1 MRKTIAFVLAILL
14 IPVIPSA
21 QAESNLLD
29 VGITDS
35 VDGRFVHTS
44 FSSSST
50 LITLTSTGNLSEHFW
65 GSGELIT
72 QWSIE
77 LNISANS
84 ATPDSTGLQIAV
96 SHTDGVYVINT
107 ELRVVS
113 ASYNTTSSVDYVVW
127 DTEGELWLGFFG
139 GERKAKEFDGVDFT
153 GFATPSHNTAMTAMT
168 IISDNRIVTGGRDN
182 LVKVTTQEG
191 VLERSLSD
199 FSQYPSAIINDGS
212 GNIIVGC
219 TTGDLFRYDF
229 NDWSMEELAIS
240 SSQTINSITI
250 ADDGK
255 ILVGTLNGNLH
266 IIDDVTFTEEDEY
279 TSSGRVMTATF
290 GSEGQLYIITTFSTS
305 SKIRLYD
312 LDSDSDGVSDSLDL
326 FPLDSTQY
334 SDLDGDGY
342 GDNPDGTNPDTFP
355 EDMSQWADVDG
366 DGFGD
371 NPDGNSSDDFPTNP
385 SQWKDTDGD
394 GYGDNSNEE
403 MGDRFPLDPTQWSDT
418 DSDGFGDEV
427 DGYNGDHCP
436 EQNGFSEIDRK
447 GCKDSDGDGYSD
459 PTDDWTTGDG
469 ADFSIYD
476 KSQWIDTDGDGYGD
490 NLSGN
495 DADTCP
501 NTAGN
506 STNTYIPEISDDGT
520 LSLIYVVRE
529 KFGCI
534 DSDGDG
540 FYDLGD
546 DLPND
551 GRDYIDTDGDEVGK
565 SRDYN
570 DSNRLVQTEVDHCA
584 QVSTDV
590 TEMCLGIRSVDY
602 QTYLSGLSNTD
613 DALSFYQWQLSEQEA
628 EDEEASSKQYW
639 STAAEILPF
648 LGAGFASIVAVL
660 LIYAAIG
667 KSRRRRALVKT
678 YGLAFANDDNSA
690 ETEALEGK
698 AGLSAVGGVDSGKF
712 WDDDVDPME
721 VADDGDLIGGGFDDI
736 DLKGSDEI
744 TDTTETMEETA
755 SLEELAG
762 MPAQTKVTEEA
773 IPEIESTTE
782 AASQEAPEAPPV
794 PAEGLPDGWTMDQWK
809 WYGAE
814 WLAKQ
819 K

>member
-14 IPVIPSA
+14 IPVIPSS

-29 VGITDS
+29 VGIIDT
-35 VDGRFVHTS
+35 VDGRLVHAS

-50 LITLTSTGNLSEHFW
+50 LMTLTSTGNLSEHFW
-65 GSGELIT
+65 ADGELIT

-84 ATPDSTGLQIAV
+84 ATSDFTGLQIAV
-96 SHTDGVYVINT
+96 AHTYGVYVVNT

-113 ASYNTTSSVDYVVW
+113 KTYNSSSSVDSVVW
-127 DTEGELWLGFFG
+127 DTEGELWFGFFG
-139 GERKAKEFDGVDFT
+139 GERRAKEYGEFDPT
-153 GFATPSHNTAMTAMT
+153 GFSTPSHNTAMTAMA

-182 LVKVTTQEG
+182 LVKVTSQEG

-199 FSQYPSAIINDGS
+199 FSQYPSAIINDGN

-219 TTGDLFRYDF
+219 TNGDLFRYNF
-229 NDWSMEELAIS
+229 NDWTKEELSIS
-240 SSQTINSITI
+240 SNQFINSITI
-250 ADDGK
+250 AENGK
-255 ILVGTLNGNLH
+255 IFVGTQNGNLH
-266 IIDDVTFTEEDEY
+266 VIDDVTFTEENQY
-279 TSSGRVMTATF
+279 SSAGRVILASY
-290 GSEGQLYIITTFSTS
+290 GEDGQLYVITTFSTS

-312 LDSDSDGVSDSLDL
+312 LDSDSDGVSDSLDSFPLEPTQSSDSDGDGYGDNSDGVDADL
-326 FPLDSTQY
+326 FPNDVTQWA
-334 SDLDGDGY
+334 DLDGDGY
-342 GDNPDGTNPDTFP
+342 GDNP
-355 EDMSQWADVDG
+355 E
-366 DGFGD
+366 
-371 NPDGNSSDDFPTNP
+371 GNDSDDFPTNP
-385 SQWKDTDGD
+385 SQWKDSDGD
-394 GYGDNSNEE
+394 GYGDNSNQE
-403 MGDRFPLDPTQWSDT
+403 MGDRFPDDPTQWADSDY
-418 DSDGFGDEV
+418 DGFGDEV

-436 EQNGFSEIDRK
+436 EQNGFSEIDRR
-447 GCKDSDGDGYSD
+447 GCKDSDSDGYSD
-459 PTDDWTTGDG
+459 PTTGWTIVDG

-476 KSQWIDTDGDGYGD
+476 KTQWIDSDGDGYGD

-495 DADTCP
+495 NADTCP
-501 NTAGN
+501 NQAGN
-506 STNTYIPEISDDGT
+506 STSTYIPEISEDGSLT
-520 LSLIYVVRE
+520 LVYIVRE

-551 GRDYIDTDGDEVGK
+551 PRDYIDKDGDEVGK
-565 SRDYN
+565 SLDYN
-570 DSNRLVQTEVDHCA
+570 DSNRLVQTKSDHCA
-584 QVSTDV
+584 QVSSDV

-602 QTYLSGLSNTD
+602 QNYLSGLSNNEEV
-613 DALSFYQWQLSEQEA
+613 LSYYQWEQSEMEA
-628 EDEEASSKQYW
+628 EDEKASSQQYW
-639 STAAEILPF
+639 STATEILPF

-667 KSRRRRALVKT
+667 KSRRRRAIVKT
-678 YGLAFANDDNSA
+678 YGAAFATDDNSA

-712 WDDDVDPME
+712 WDDEIEALE
-721 VADDGDLIGGGFDDI
+721 VADDGDVLGGGFDDI
-736 DLKGSDEI
+736 DIKGVGEVGES
-744 TDTTETMEETA
+744 TGVMEETA

-762 MPAQTKVTEEA
+762 MPTQTTVAELEQKAVETVQQM
-773 IPEIESTTE
+773 PETT
-782 AASQEAPEAPPV
+782 PPL

-814 WLAKQ
+814 WLANQ